1 MKRVIAAIF
10 VVACQSSNPPS
21 PAPNQKPATSPSTST
36 STSTTAGSSNCDVAA
51 EGIKAIWD
59 KQVADADSDQ
69 TRKAAMEMRE
79 KVVARLVRHCKEDGW
94 SEEAIQC
101 VRGGQLCPGKL
112 TPEQKQK
119 LEADDLNKEPH

>member
-1 MKRVIAAIF
+1 MQRVIAAIF
-10 VVACQSSNPPS
+10 VVACQSSNPS
-21 PAPNQKPATSPSTST
+21 PTPNQKPAPSTST
-36 STSTTAGSSNCDVAA
+36 STSTSTTGSPNCATVG

-69 TRKAAMEMRE
+69 TRKAAEEMRE